1 MMQFSGLSFSP
12 DFAAEAARLF
22 EKKQAYVDSEVIR
35 RMEPYTPKRTGTKID
50 IGATGTQLGSGVII
64 YRSSIARRN
73 YYLNKGTGKGG
84 MNAKSNKG
92 LRGKFW
98 FERMKA
104 DQKDEILRGAKEVK

>member
-1 MMQFSGLSFSP
+1 MIQFGGLSLNP
-12 DFAAEAARLF
+12 NFAADAARLF
-22 EKKQAYVDSEVIR
+22 AAKQKYVDGEVIR
-35 RMEPYTPKRTGTKID
+35 QMEPYTPKRTGTKID

-73 YYLNKGTGKGG
+73 YYQNKGTGKGG
-84 MNAKSNKG
+84 MNARSNKG

-104 DQKDEILRGAKEVK
+104 DHKDEILRGAKEVK